1 MYFDMKTLF
10 DSLVR
15 SGGIDFL
22 SPGTDWWY
30 CYLITWSRFYFDTV
44 IWSSDVTICVYLCV
58 VISLHYHGIILKV
71 LFYLLLV
78 TVCVYLGTVISLRY
92 HGIIVKLLS
101 DLLLLLLCIFFFVIT
116 LIVMILFVQLP
127 GATVICVFPA
137 KLWFFFTSSTI
148 FLKSSGTL
156 PSDT

>member
-1 MYFDMKTLF
+1 MYWYYCDIVIRFP
-10 DSLVR
+10 VV
-15 SGGIDFL
+15 
-22 SPGTDWWY
+22 TD
-30 CYLITWSRFYFDTV
+30 
-44 IWSSDVTICVYLCV
+44 CVYLCV
-58 VISLHYHGIILKV
+58 VIPVHYHGIILKV

-101 DLLLLLLCIFFFVIT
+101 DLLLLLLCIIFFVNT
-116 LIVMILFVQLP
+116 LIDMILFVQLP